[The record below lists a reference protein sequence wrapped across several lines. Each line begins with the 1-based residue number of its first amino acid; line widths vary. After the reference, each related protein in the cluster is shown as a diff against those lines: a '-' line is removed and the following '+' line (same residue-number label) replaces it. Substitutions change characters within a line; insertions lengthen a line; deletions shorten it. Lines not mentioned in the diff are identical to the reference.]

1 MEGLF
6 WQCCDQV
13 SIPSFCQRAPE
24 GLLLNRN
31 SGRCRVDASLKEGLR
46 RRWML
51 GLAKLQEDAGD
62 APAASN
68 ASCAS
73 TL

>member
-1 MEGLF
+1 MF
-6 WQCCDQV
+6 WACPGKAV
-13 SIPSFCQRAPE
+13 IPSSCQRAPE
-24 GLLLNRN
+24 DLLLNRN
-31 SGRCRVDASLKEGLR
+31 PGRCRVDASLKEDLR

-51 GLAKLQEDAGD
+51 GLAKLDEDAGD